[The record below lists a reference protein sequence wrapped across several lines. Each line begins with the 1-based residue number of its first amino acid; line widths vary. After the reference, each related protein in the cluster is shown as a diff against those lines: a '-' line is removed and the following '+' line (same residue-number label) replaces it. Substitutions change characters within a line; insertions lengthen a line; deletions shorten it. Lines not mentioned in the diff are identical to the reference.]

1 MKMSQTE
8 SKVYKWMC
16 TVRERFWK
24 IISSAFRRC
33 GTGDKWTTEKNDHM
47 SWWRCVKRACDG
59 VQVWMR
65 NEQMLFISKTTH
77 IFAFILELHFMAVRA
92 FDACTN
98 THALTRAER
107 DRQMCRLWTER
118 RLLMLDF
125 FNACKSVRV
134 EKRYTE
140 GKSVGTVQCS
150 NFLVNRTRMTQLCI
164 NFSVC
169 MCIRK

>member
-24 IISSAFRRC
+24 ILSSAFRRC

-47 SWWRCVKRACDG
+47 PWWRCVKRACDG
-59 VQVWMR
+59 VQVWNAQRTNVVYFKDHAHICIYTWVAFNGSSCVWCMHKHTR
-65 NEQMLFISKTTH
+65 TH
-77 IFAFILELHFMAVRA
+77 
-92 FDACTN
+92 
-98 THALTRAER
+98 TRAER
-107 DRQMCRLWTER
+107 STNVSTLNGTKIAHARF
-118 RLLMLDF
+118 F

-169 MCIRK
+169 IRK